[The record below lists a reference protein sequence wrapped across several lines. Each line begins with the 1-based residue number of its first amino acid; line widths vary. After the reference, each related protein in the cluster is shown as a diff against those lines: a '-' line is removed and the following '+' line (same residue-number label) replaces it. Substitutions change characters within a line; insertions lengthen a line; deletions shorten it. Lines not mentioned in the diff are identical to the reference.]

1 MYELRQMRRE
11 VSGEGYSVIEVNDG
25 ESEMDSLFAYIIV
38 EFCRK
43 EVLAILKEKCYIEPI
58 TDHSICSITL
68 IQSGVSVL
76 SAPYD
81 IYGFAGR
88 IRRRYQR
95 RFYMRSC
102 GMKRVVSWYGRI
114 LSLITFLV
122 LISAGFFMIPRLWGW
137 EPLIVMSG
145 SMEPTIPTGSVLFT
159 DTRNR
164 EPMDGD
170 IITYQL
176 EQQWE
181 KEAMMVTHRVVR
193 LEARSEGTV
202 YVTKGDANQQEDFVP
217 VREHQITGI
226 YVFHV
231 PKVGAFMS
239 KFDRKLWITAALWLL
254 LLNILGILLNS
265 IWDAV

>member
-1 MYELRQMRRE
+1 
-11 VSGEGYSVIEVNDG
+11 
-25 ESEMDSLFAYIIV
+25 
-38 EFCRK
+38 
-43 EVLAILKEKCYIEPI
+43 
-58 TDHSICSITL
+58 
-68 IQSGVSVL
+68 
-76 SAPYD
+76 
-81 IYGFAGR
+81 
-88 IRRRYQR
+88 
-95 RFYMRSC
+95 
-102 GMKRVVSWYGRI
+102 MKRVVSWYGRI

-122 LISAGFFMIPRLWGW
+122 LFSAGFFMIPRLWGW

-164 EPMDGD
+164 EPMEND

-176 EQQWE
+176 EQRWE
-181 KEAMMVTHRVVR
+181 KEAMMVTHRVIR
-193 LEARSEGTV
+193 LEVRSGETV

-231 PKVGAFMS
+231 PKVGTFMS